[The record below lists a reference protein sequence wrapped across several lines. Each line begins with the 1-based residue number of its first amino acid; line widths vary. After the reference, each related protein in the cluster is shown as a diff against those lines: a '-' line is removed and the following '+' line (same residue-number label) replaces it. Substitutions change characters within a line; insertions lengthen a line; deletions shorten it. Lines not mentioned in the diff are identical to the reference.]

1 MIDPILISTEYTLI
15 IDTNSFSDGFSK
27 QLCAYC
33 TGISDE
39 NDIGQKYAEMFY
51 EDRKI
56 EDDSSPKGRV
66 SEEKNPFYGFIA
78 QRLDEEQLYSPC
90 CVWLNKKYGY
100 NAEGNYAL
108 LTEENF
114 EDYNFPAPLSV
125 GIFFEEKPEDE
136 QIQMIKQRTLKFFES
151 IWESKNPVVVE
162 GFRLIIHTK
171 YGQDIEI

>member
-1 MIDPILISTEYTLI
+1 M
-15 IDTNSFSDGFSK
+15 
-27 QLCAYC
+27 
-33 TGISDE
+33 
-39 NDIGQKYAEMFY
+39 
-51 EDRKI
+51 
-56 EDDSSPKGRV
+56 
-66 SEEKNPFYGFIA
+66 
-78 QRLDEEQLYSPC
+78 
-90 CVWLNKKYGY
+90 NKKYGY

-136 QIQMIKQRTLKFFES
+136 QIQIIKQRALKFFEN
-151 IWESKNPVVVE
+151 IWESKKPVVIE